1 MSELAVRKL
10 LVDLTTPFEKRWF
23 GGDAFKSAFFNAL
36 SMSFPVGEQFFI
48 DSVREGAK
56 QMDDTLRAQFAA
68 EVQGFIGQ
76 EATHRRIHALFNG
89 HLEKQGF
96 VNKIAVRSANRIK
109 ANAHQNVR
117 HQLAATAA
125 TEHFTDIFADW
136 LLSHSEI
143 FEGTEPR
150 LKTMWQWHAAE
161 EAEHRCTAFDVYK
174 ALGGNEERRI
184 RIFHYVTFTFLTDV
198 MQQTINNL
206 WHDGSLFKLST
217 WKSGYQLLLS
227 KDGLLRSNVLH
238 WRAYKAADFH
248 PMNQSDV
255 LSKEWLEKNTSAYSL
270 VGKAASV

>member
-10 LVDLTTPFEKRWF
+10 LVDLNTPFDRRWC

-56 QMDDTLRAQFAA
+56 QMDETTRAKFAA

-96 VNKIAVRSANRIK
+96 VNKIAARSANRIK

-117 HQLAATAA
+117 QQLAATAA
-125 TEHFTDIFADW
+125 TEHFTDVFADW

-143 FEGTEPR
+143 FEGAEPR

-174 ALGGNEERRI
+174 ALGGNEKWRI
-184 RIFHYVTFTFLTDV
+184 RIFHYVTLTFLTDV
-198 MQQTINNL
+198 MLQTIDNL
-206 WHDGSLFKLST
+206 WRDGSLFKLST
-217 WKSGYQLLLS
+217 WKSGYQLLFA
-227 KDGLLRSNVLH
+227 KDGLLRSNVSH
-238 WRAYKAADFH
+238 WKAYKNPSFNPAQQNDA
-248 PMNQSDV
+248 
-255 LSKEWLEKNTSAYSL
+255 LSKDWLQNNSHAYSL
-270 VGKAASV
+270 VGKAA

>member
-1 MSELAVRKL
+1 MSNLAVRKL
-10 LVDLTTPFEKRWF
+10 LVDLTTPFDTRWC

-56 QMDDTLRAQFAA
+56 QMDEATREKFAA

-89 HLEKQGF
+89 HLETQGF
-96 VNKIAVRSANRIK
+96 VNNIALRSANRIK

-117 HQLAATAA
+117 QQLAATAA

-136 LLSHSEI
+136 LLSHPEI
-143 FEGTEPR
+143 FDNTEPR

-174 ALGGNEERRI
+174 ALGGNEAWRI
-184 RIFHYVTFTFLTDV
+184 RIFHYVTVTFLTDV
-198 MQQTINNL
+198 MLQTLHNL
-206 WHDGSLFKLST
+206 WRDGSLFKRST
-217 WKSGYQLLLS
+217 WRSGYQLLFS
-227 KDGLLRSNVLH
+227 QQGLLRSNIGH
-238 WRAYKAADFH
+238 WKAYKSSRFH
-248 PMNQSDV
+248 PVQQDDT
-255 LSKEWLEKNTSAYSL
+255 LSQQWLQNNTSAYSL
-270 VGKAASV
+270 VGRSA

>member
-10 LVDLTTPFEKRWF
+10 LVDLATPFETRWC

-56 QMDDTLRAQFAA
+56 QMDETTRDKFAA

-76 EATHRRIHALFNG
+76 EATHRRVHALFNG
-89 HLEKQGF
+89 HLELQGF
-96 VNKIAVRSANRIK
+96 ANKIAERSAKRIQ

-117 HQLAATAA
+117 QQLAATAA
-125 TEHFTDIFADW
+125 TEHFTDVFADW
-136 LLSHSEI
+136 LLSHPEI

-174 ALGGNEERRI
+174 ALGGNEKWRI
-184 RIFHYVTFTFLTDV
+184 RIFHYVTYTFLSDV
-198 MQQTINNL
+198 MLQTLHNL
-206 WHDGSLFKLST
+206 WRDGSLFKFST
-217 WKSGYQLLLS
+217 WKSGYQFLLG
-227 KDGLLRSNVLH
+227 KDGLLSSNLGH
-238 WRAYKAADFH
+238 WKAYKKASFH
-248 PMNQSDV
+248 PAQQSDK
-255 LSKEWLEKNTSAYSL
+255 LSQAWLQNNTSAYSL
-270 VGKAASV
+270 VGRSS

>member
-10 LVDLTTPFEKRWF
+10 LVDLTTPFEKRWC

-56 QMDDTLRAQFAA
+56 QMDDATREKFAE
-68 EVQGFIGQ
+68 EVKGFIGQ

-89 HLEKQGF
+89 HIELQGYA
-96 VNKIAVRSANRIK
+96 NIIAERSAKRIK

-117 HQLAATAA
+117 QQLAATAA

-150 LKTMWQWHAAE
+150 LRTMWQWHAAE

-174 ALGGNEERRI
+174 ALGGNEKWRI
-184 RIFHYVTFTFLTDV
+184 RIFHYVTVTFIGDV
-198 MQQTINNL
+198 MLQTMHNL
-206 WHDGSLFKLST
+206 WRDGSLFKLST

-227 KDGLLRSNVLH
+227 KDGLFRSNIGH
-238 WRAYKAADFH
+238 WKAYKKSDFH
-248 PMNQSDV
+248 PAQQSAV
-255 LSKEWLEKNTSAYSL
+255 LSEQWLQNNTSAYSL
-270 VGKAASV
+270 VGRNA

>member
-10 LVDLTTPFEKRWF
+10 LVDLNTPFDKRWC

-56 QMDDTLRAQFAA
+56 QMDEATRAKFAA

-96 VNKIAVRSANRIK
+96 VNKIAARSANRIK

-117 HQLAATAA
+117 QQLAATAA
-125 TEHFTDIFADW
+125 TEHFTDVFADW

-143 FEGTEPR
+143 FEGAEPR

-174 ALGGNEERRI
+174 ALGGNEKWRI
-184 RIFHYVTFTFLTDV
+184 RIFHYVTLTFLTDV
-198 MQQTINNL
+198 MLQTIDNL
-206 WHDGSLFKLST
+206 WRDGSLFKLST

-227 KDGLLRSNVLH
+227 KDGLLRGNLGH
-238 WRAYKAADFH
+238 WKAYKKADFH
-248 PMNQSDV
+248 PAQQSDT
-255 LSKEWLEKNTSAYSL
+255 LSQQWLQNNSSAYSL
-270 VGKAASV
+270 VGRSS

>member
-10 LVDLTTPFEKRWF
+10 LVDLTTPFEQRWC

-36 SMSFPVGEQFFI
+36 SLSFPVGEQFFI

-56 QMDDTLRAQFAA
+56 QMDDATRAKFAA

-89 HLEKQGF
+89 HLELQGF
-96 VNKIAVRSANRIK
+96 KNIIAERSAKRIK
-109 ANAHQNVR
+109 ANANQNVR
-117 HQLAATAA
+117 QQLAATAA

-136 LLSHSEI
+136 LLGHPEI
-143 FEGTEPR
+143 FEGAEPR
-150 LKTMWQWHAAE
+150 LRTMWQWHAAE

-174 ALGGNEERRI
+174 ALGGNEKWRI
-184 RIFHYVTFTFLTDV
+184 RIFHYVTVTFITDV
-198 MQQTINNL
+198 MIQTVHNL

-227 KDGLLRSNVLH
+227 KDGLFRSNLGH
-238 WRAYKAADFH
+238 WEAYKKPGFH
-248 PMNQSDV
+248 PAQQSDT
-255 LSKEWLEKNTSAYSL
+255 LSQQWLQNNSSAYSL
-270 VGKAASV
+270 VGRSS

>member
-10 LVDLTTPFEKRWF
+10 LVDLTTPFEQRWC

-56 QMDDTLRAQFAA
+56 QMDPAMREKFAA

-89 HLEKQGF
+89 HIELQGF
-96 VNKIAVRSANRIK
+96 KNIIAERSAKRIK
-109 ANAHQNVR
+109 ANANQNVR
-117 HQLAATAA
+117 QQLAATAA

-136 LLSHSEI
+136 LLSHPEI
-143 FEGTEPR
+143 FEGAEPR

-174 ALGGNEERRI
+174 ALGGNEKWRI
-184 RIFHYVTFTFLTDV
+184 RIFHYVTYTFLTDV
-198 MQQTINNL
+198 MLQTMHNL
-206 WHDGSLFKLST
+206 WRDGSLFKPST

-227 KDGLLRSNVLH
+227 KNGLLRSNFGH
-238 WRAYKAADFH
+238 WKAYKKADFH
-248 PMNQSDV
+248 PAQQSAL
-255 LSKEWLEKNTSAYSL
+255 LSEQWLQNNTSAYSL
-270 VGKAASV
+270 VGRSS

>member
-10 LVDLTTPFEKRWF
+10 LVDLNTPFEKRWC

-56 QMDDTLRAQFAA
+56 QMNEETRAKFAA

-89 HLEKQGF
+89 HLDKQGF

-117 HQLAATAA
+117 QQLAATAA

-143 FEGTEPR
+143 FEGAEPR

-174 ALGGNEERRI
+174 ALGGNEKWRI
-184 RIFHYVTFTFLTDV
+184 RIFHYVTLTFLTDV
-198 MQQTINNL
+198 MLQTIDNL
-206 WHDGSLFKLST
+206 WRDGSLFKLST
-217 WKSGYQLLLS
+217 WRSCYQLLFA
-227 KDGLLRSNVLH
+227 KDGLLRSNVGH
-238 WRAYKAADFH
+238 WKAYKNPSFNPAQQNDA
-248 PMNQSDV
+248 
-255 LSKEWLEKNTSAYSL
+255 LSKDWLQNNSHAYSL
-270 VGKAASV
+270 VGKAA

>member
-10 LVDLTTPFEKRWF
+10 LVDLTTPFEKRWC

-56 QMDDTLRAQFAA
+56 QM
-68 EVQGFIGQ
+68 
-76 EATHRRIHALFNG
+76 FNG
-89 HLEKQGF
+89 HIELQGF
-96 VNKIAVRSANRIK
+96 ANIIAERSAKRIK

-117 HQLAATAA
+117 QQLAATAA

-150 LKTMWQWHAAE
+150 LRTMWQWHAAE

-174 ALGGNEERRI
+174 ALGGNEKWRI
-184 RIFHYVTFTFLTDV
+184 RIFHYVTVTFIGDV
-198 MQQTINNL
+198 MLQTMHNL
-206 WHDGSLFKLST
+206 WRDGSLFKLST

-227 KDGLLRSNVLH
+227 KDGLFRSNIGH
-238 WRAYKAADFH
+238 WKAYKKSDFH
-248 PMNQSDV
+248 PAQQSDL
-255 LSKEWLEKNTSAYSL
+255 LSQQWLQNNTSAYSL
-270 VGKAASV
+270 VGRNA